1 MLNSKIKLFLNQ
13 FGRRALIHNLR
24 EALQILSE
32 IKRRT
37 ILYIILNFIIS
48 VFTTFVLIR
57 AALHH
62 KFADNTT
69 ISITILI
76 LIVAIFYLFTNINK
90 LNIISKVE
98 KELNEFLMD
107 IMEISDIDELTNSVS
122 EWFKTISKDLKINR
136 ILLFKA
142 LLNRRLDKDKINTML
157 VIF

>member
-1 MLNSKIKLFLNQ
+1 MLNSKIRLFLNQ
-13 FGRRALIHNLR
+13 YGRRALIHNLR

-32 IKRRT
+32 IRRRT
-37 ILYIILNFIIS
+37 ILYIVLNFVIS
-48 VFTTFVLIR
+48 ISTTFVLIR
-57 AALHH
+57 EILHH
-62 KFADNTT
+62 EFADNT
-69 ISITILI
+69 IVAITILF
-76 LIVAIFYLFTNINK
+76 LIAAIIYLFININK

-107 IMEISDIDELTNSVS
+107 IMEISDTDELTDSIS
-122 EWFKTISKDLKINR
+122 EWFKTISRDLKINR